1 MPNRLCQRLYLF
13 PLLVLAVGSIP
24 AKAADPAVN
33 PATTTRLVAP
43 NRLNPVQFAD
53 GSAAAATDGGAQ
65 LSSGQVP
72 TLALRRSEAPGE
84 LPPSDTAPSQLTPAQ
99 PIPAQTAPAATVP
112 STAAPP
118 IANGGAPLTPV
129 PEAKYLGPAE
139 IEVTSFHG
147 VTPGASTRAEVE
159 KNWGK
164 PKQSKSVDGGA
175 VQWYVV
181 DPFRRVEIVYSGE
194 KVTSLII
201 RFDRGF
207 PAGQV
212 AEQLGQ
218 LELTKVQPVLVL
230 NELGEVLGQA
240 YPERGVMFAFEPA
253 ADPSRALNK
262 VTHIVLEPI
271 TAEPFVLRAETNIDS
286 RPEFSLH
293 DVDQAIKLQ
302 PNNARSHWL
311 RSRAL
316 TALGQHEQAAISAAE
331 AVRLDPQDARYQ
343 VTKAET
349 LLATGDIAAAIPEAE
364 KAVTLSEQRPHVK
377 ARALCLLGDLAAAG
391 RKPDFK
397 QALKYHGQALQAAN
411 ALLADRHPAIRIAA
425 KEVLLDAHLGALEDV
440 SWGTWKEKEH
450 AAENWVA
457 KANDIAQ
464 DLIKT
469 EEGSE
474 EYSFRVAAKALAAD
488 VGLQGK
494 LDPVNWA
501 REVVRA
507 GDDQIA
513 ATLEAGRKAEL
524 QYLVS
529 KALYDAVQVYQ
540 MRGNPDEA
548 LRQGQ
553 LAIGYL
559 EKSGRANKSSSASYL
574 LGRTYFRMGAIFANN
589 KSDHRTAISW
599 FEKAVPQL
607 GKSPPPEAMPELA
620 RLGDTFVSMGVSYW
634 QTGYRKK
641 AIALTEHGADL
652 IEEAIRRGYAE
663 RDLLATPYGNL
674 AVMNREMGDGAAAS
688 RMQELAE
695 KAKATTLR

>member
-1 MPNRLCQRLYLF
+1 MPKRLLSHLCTF
-13 PLLVLAVGSIP
+13 SFAVLALGTIA
-24 AKAADPAVN
+24 AKADP
-33 PATTTRLVAP
+33 PAESAATPRLIAPTRP
-43 NRLNPVQFAD
+43 NPVQFAD
-53 GSAAAATDGGAQ
+53 DSAAATDRGTQ
-65 LSSGQVP
+65 LSSGQMP
-72 TLALRRSEAPGE
+72 TPAPRRSEAPGE
-84 LPPSDTAPSQLTPAQ
+84 LPTPDSTPAQLTPAT
-99 PIPAQTAPAATVP
+99 PPAASQATTAPIT
-112 STAAPP
+112 
-118 IANGGAPLTPV
+118 NGGAPITPI

-147 VTPGASTRAEVE
+147 VTPGTSTRADVE

-164 PKQSKSVDGGA
+164 PKQTKSVDGGT
-175 VQWYVV
+175 VQWFVV
-181 DPFRRVEIVYSGE
+181 DPFRRVEVVYTKE
-194 KVTSLII
+194 KVASLII

-207 PAGQV
+207 PASQV
-212 AEQLGQ
+212 AEQLSQ

-230 NELGEVLGQA
+230 NELGEFLGQA

-253 ADPSRALNK
+253 QDPTHAVKK

-293 DVDQAIKLQ
+293 DVNQAIKLQ
-302 PNNARSHWL
+302 PGNARSHWL

-316 TALGQHEQAAISAAE
+316 TALGQHEKAAEAAAE
-331 AVRLDPQDARYQ
+331 AVRLEPNDARYE

-349 LLATGDIAAAIPEAE
+349 LLATGDIAAAVPEAE
-364 KAVTLSEQRPHVK
+364 KAVKLSEQRPHVK
-377 ARALCLLGDLAAAG
+377 ARALCLQGDLAAAG

-397 QALKYHGQALQAAN
+397 QSLKYHGQALQAAN
-411 ALLADRHPAIRIAA
+411 ALLADPHPAIRIAA
-425 KEVLLDAHLGALEDV
+425 KEVLLDAHLGALNDV
-440 SWGTWKEKEH
+440 SWGTWKEKER

-457 KANDIAQ
+457 KANEIAH

-488 VGLQGK
+488 VGLVGK
-494 LDPVNWA
+494 LDPANWA
-501 REVVRA
+501 REVTRT
-507 GDDQIA
+507 GDEQITA
-513 ATLEAGRKAEL
+513 APEPGRKAEL
-524 QYLVS
+524 QWLVS
-529 KALYDAVQVYQ
+529 KALYDAMQVYQ

-553 LAIGYL
+553 LAIDYL
-559 EKSGRANKSSSASYL
+559 EKSGRAGKSPSSAYL
-574 LGRTYFRMGAIFANN
+574 LGRTYFRMGAIYANN
-589 KSDHRTAISW
+589 KSDHRSAITW

-607 GKSPPPEAMPELA
+607 GKSPPPEAMPEMA

-652 IEEAIRRGYAE
+652 IEEAIRRGYVD
-663 RDLLATPYGNL
+663 RNLLATPYGNL
-674 AVMNREMGDGAAAS
+674 AVMNREIGDGAAAS

-695 KAKATTLR
+695 KAKGTTLR

>member
-1 MPNRLCQRLYLF
+1 MQKQLF
-13 PLLVLAVGSIP
+13 RHVCFFHLFILLGGTIA
-24 AKAADPAVN
+24 ANAADPSTSSTAA
-33 PATTTRLVAP
+33 PRLIAP
-43 NRLNPVQFAD
+43 NRPTPVQFAD
-53 GSAAAATDGGAQ
+53 GSASTSDGGSQ
-65 LSSGQVP
+65 LSTGQVP
-72 TLALRRSEAPGE
+72 TLAPRRQEVPGE
-84 LPPSDTAPSQLTPAQ
+84 LPASDTAPSQLAPAQ
-99 PIPAQTAPAATVP
+99 AAPSATAL

-118 IANGGAPLTPV
+118 VANGGTPLTPV

-164 PKQSKSVDGGA
+164 PKQTKGTDGGA
-175 VQWYVV
+175 VQWYAV

-194 KVTSLII
+194 KVASLII
-201 RFDRGF
+201 RFDHGF

-212 AEQLGQ
+212 AEQLSQ

-230 NELGEVLGQA
+230 SELGEVLGQA

-302 PNNARSHWL
+302 PKTARSHWL

-316 TALGQHEQAAISAAE
+316 TALGQHEQAAVAAAE

-349 LLATGDIAAAIPEAE
+349 LLATGDIAAAIAEAE
-364 KAVTLSEQRPHVK
+364 KAVTLSAQRPHVK
-377 ARALCLLGDLAAAG
+377 ARAICLLGDLAAAG

-397 QALKYHGQALQAAN
+397 QALKYHGQALQAAS

-425 KEVLLDAHLGALEDV
+425 KEVLLDAHLGALQDV
-440 SWGTWKEKEH
+440 SWGTWKEKER

-457 KANDIAQ
+457 KASDIAQ

-474 EYSFRVAAKALAAD
+474 EYAFRVAAKALAAD

-494 LDPVNWA
+494 LDPANWA
-501 REVVRA
+501 KEVVRT
-507 GDDQIA
+507 GEEQISSS
-513 ATLEAGRKAEL
+513 LEAGRKAEL

-559 EKSGRANKSSSASYL
+559 EKSGRAEKAAAAAYL
-574 LGRTYFRMGAIFANN
+574 LGRTYFRMGAIYANN
-589 KSDHRTAISW
+589 KSDHRSAISW

-652 IEEAIRRGYAE
+652 IEEAIRRGYAD
-663 RDLLATPYGNL
+663 RNLLATPYGNL
-674 AVMNREMGDGAAAS
+674 AVMNREMGDGAAAT

>member
-1 MPNRLCQRLYLF
+1 MPKRLFQYFFTF
-13 PLLVLAVGSIP
+13 PLLILALGNVA
-24 AKAADPAVN
+24 AKAADPSAN
-33 PATTTRLVAP
+33 QAATTRLVAP
-43 NRLNPVQFAD
+43 NRPTPVQFAD
-53 GSAAAATDGGAQ
+53 GSTVSGADAGAQ
-65 LSSGQVP
+65 LSAGQVP
-72 TLALRRSEAPGE
+72 TLAPRRPDAPGE
-84 LPPSDTAPSQLTPAQ
+84 LPSSDTAPAQLSPV
-99 PIPAQTAPAATVP
+99 PAA
-112 STAAPP
+112 AAPP
-118 IANGGAPLTPV
+118 IANGGAPLTPI

-147 VTPGASTRAEVE
+147 VTPGASTRADVE

-164 PKQSKSVDGGA
+164 PKQTKTVDGGIT
-175 VQWYVV
+175 QWYVV
-181 DPFRRVEIVYSGE
+181 DPFRRVEVVYSGD

-207 PAGQV
+207 PASQV
-212 AEQLGQ
+212 AEQLSQ

-253 ADPSRALNK
+253 PDPSRALKK
-262 VTHIVLEPI
+262 VTHIVLEAI

-293 DVDQAIKLQ
+293 DVEQAIKLQ
-302 PNNARSHWL
+302 PDNARSHWL

-316 TALGQHEQAAISAAE
+316 TALGQHEQAAVAAAE
-331 AVRLDPQDARYQ
+331 AVRLDPNDARYQ

-349 LLATGDIAAAIPEAE
+349 LLATGEIVAAVPEAE

-377 ARALCLLGDLAAAG
+377 ARAICLLGDLAATG

-411 ALLADRHPAIRIAA
+411 ALLADPHPAIRIAA
-425 KEVLLDAHLGALEDV
+425 KEVLLDAHLGALQDV
-440 SWGTWKEKEH
+440 SWGTWKEKER
-450 AAENWVA
+450 AAENWIA

-464 DLIKT
+464 DLIKS
-469 EEGSE
+469 EEGSD
-474 EYSFRVAAKALAAD
+474 EYAFRVAAKALAAD

-501 REVVRA
+501 REVIRA
-507 GDDQIA
+507 GEAQISNA
-513 ATLEAGRKAEL
+513 PEAGRKAEL
-524 QYLVS
+524 QWLLS

-559 EKSGRANKSSSASYL
+559 EKSSRAGKSPSAAYL
-574 LGRTYFRMGAIFANN
+574 LGRTYFRMGAIYANN

-607 GKSPPPEAMPELA
+607 GKTPPPEAIPELA

-634 QTGYRKK
+634 QVGYRKK
-641 AIALTEHGADL
+641 AIAVTEHGADL
-652 IEEAIRRGYAE
+652 IEEAIRRGFAD
-663 RDLLATPYGNL
+663 RNLLVTPYGNL

-688 RMQELAE
+688 HMQELAE
-695 KAKATTLR
+695 KAKVTTLR

>member
-1 MPNRLCQRLYLF
+1 MQKQLF
-13 PLLVLAVGSIP
+13 RHVCFFHLFILLGGTIA
-24 AKAADPAVN
+24 ARAADPSASSTAA
-33 PATTTRLVAP
+33 PRIIAP
-43 NRLNPVQFAD
+43 NRPHPVQFAD
-53 GSAAAATDGGAQ
+53 GSAPASDSGSQ
-65 LSSGQVP
+65 LSAGQVP
-72 TLALRRSEAPGE
+72 TLAPRRQDAPGE
-84 LPPSDTAPSQLTPAQ
+84 LPPADTAPSQLTPAQ
-99 PIPAQTAPAATVP
+99 PAPGATAPSTAVP
-112 STAAPP
+112 STTVPP

-164 PKQSKSVDGGA
+164 PKQTKGTDGGA
-175 VQWYVV
+175 VQWYAV

-194 KVTSLII
+194 KVASLII

-212 AEQLGQ
+212 AEQLSQ

-230 NELGEVLGQA
+230 SELGEVLGQA

-253 ADPSRALNK
+253 SEPSRALNK

-302 PNNARSHWL
+302 PKNARSHWL

-316 TALGQHEQAAISAAE
+316 TALGQHEQAAVSAAE
-331 AVRLDPQDARYQ
+331 AVRLDPNDARYQ

-349 LLATGDIAAAIPEAE
+349 LLATGEIVAAIPEAE
-364 KAVTLSEQRPHVK
+364 RAVTLSAQRPHVK
-377 ARALCLLGDLAAAG
+377 ARAICLLGDLTAAG
-391 RKPDFK
+391 QKPDFK

-411 ALLADRHPAIRIAA
+411 ALLTDRHPAIRIAA
-425 KEVLLDAHLGALEDV
+425 KEVLLDAHLGALQDV
-440 SWGTWKEKEH
+440 SWGIWKEKER
-450 AAENWVA
+450 AAENWAA

-494 LDPVNWA
+494 LDPTNWVK
-501 REVVRA
+501 EVVRA
-507 GDDQIA
+507 GEEQISSS
-513 ATLEAGRKAEL
+513 LEAGRKAEL

-559 EKSGRANKSSSASYL
+559 EKSGRAGKNVSAAYL
-574 LGRTYFRMGAIFANN
+574 LGRTYFRMGAIYANN
-589 KSDHRTAISW
+589 KSDHRSAISW

-652 IEEAIRRGYAE
+652 IEEAIRRGYAD
-663 RDLLATPYGNL
+663 RNLLATPYGNL
-674 AVMNREMGDGAAAS
+674 AVMNREMGDGAAAT